1 MKKLTIEERV
11 DRLLTE
17 GVDNP
22 KKWMPIHGYEEPTWH
37 TNDSHGWAK
46 EWRRLRDHHIE
57 ETAAL
62 FDIIRE
68 LVKRI
73 NK

>member
-11 DRLLTE
+11 DRLLQE

-22 KKWMPIHGYEEPTWH
+22 KKWMPVHGYEEPTWQ
-37 TNDSHGWAK
+37 TNDSAGWAAEYRK
-46 EWRRLRDHHIE
+46 LREHHLA
-57 ETAAL
+57 ETTAL

-68 LVKRI
+68 LAKRMGR
-73 NK
+73 

>member
-1 MKKLTIEERV
+1 MSKLTIEERV
-11 DRLLTE
+11 DRLLKE

-22 KKWMPIHGYEEPTWH
+22 KKWMPVHGYEEPTWG
-37 TNDSHGWAK
+37 TNDSHGWAVEYK
-46 EWRRLRDHHIE
+46 KLREHHLA

-68 LVKRI
+68 LVKRMGP
-73 NK
+73 

>member
-1 MKKLTIEERV
+1 MKKVLTIQERV
-11 DRLLTE
+11 DRLLRE

-22 KKWMPIHGYEEPTWH
+22 QKWMPIHGYEEPEWQ

-46 EWRRLRDHHIE
+46 EYRKLHEHHLE
-57 ETAAL
+57 ETKIL

-68 LVKRI
+68 LTSRI
-73 NK
+73 K